1 MSAMSS
7 SSPLL
12 FQGTLLSQQG
22 SAIPNAKIQLWQT
35 DFNGNYLHPDSG
47 SSTMSDFQYFGTDTT
62 DTNGKF
68 DFLTY
73 RPGAYSNRPV
83 HFHFMVWVEDTQTL
97 VTQFYFTDD
106 PLSSSVPDMLRL
118 DVIEVDSNLYNYG
131 SYVNGTIVID
141 GSSSSSA
148 FTTTDG
154 DESLL
159 DPTPEQS
166 LGPFY
171 PVIDFFSMDNDLTAV
186 DDEEVSIPKDTVIPT
201 ESDVTTY
208 IPTSSPVEAAPE
220 DEDTAI
226 GSQESTLPTDAGEE
240 IVAETANGETVDSQE
255 IGSVENNVAAD
266 EAVDLAS
273 SSSQRRCVASTAIG
287 FALLCI
293 ALAHENCGG
302 VC

>member
-186 DDEEVSIPKDTVIPT
+186 DDEVPIAKDDSAMPT
-201 ESDVTTY
+201 ESDVAY
-208 IPTSSPVEAAPE
+208 IPTSSPVEAAPV
-220 DEDTAI
+220 DEDTAS
-226 GSQESTLPTDAGEE
+226 GSQESTQPTANAEEE
-240 IVAETANGETVDSQE
+240 IFAQPANEESVDSQE
-255 IGSVENNVAAD
+255 VGSVENREEEEGAGNFD
-266 EAVDLAS
+266 S
-273 SSSQRRCVASTAIG
+273 SLSQRRCVASTAIG
-287 FALLCI
+287 FALLNI
-293 ALAHENCGG
+293 PMHL
-302 VC
+302 